1 MKFTVDEF
9 LTRLPLPANEKWTDG
24 VWSMEPFEKAGV
36 TLVLFAPRGV
46 DRQTFH
52 DEDELYFI
60 VRGSGELV
68 IGEERHPF
76 EAGDAFFVAA
86 QIEHR
91 FENFT
96 DDFVT
101 WAVFF

>member
-9 LTRLPLPANEKWTDG
+9 LSQLPLPATKKWTEG
-24 VWSMEPFEKAGV
+24 VWDVEPFKKAGV
-36 TLVLFAPRGV
+36 TLVFFAPRGT
-46 DRQTFH
+46 DHQTFH
-52 DEDELYFI
+52 EQDELYFI
-60 VRGSGELV
+60 VRGSGDLV
-68 IGEERHPF
+68 IGEERHAFVP
-76 EAGDAFFVAA
+76 GDAFFVAA

-96 DDFVT
+96 NNLAT